1 MQRKHSMIDLFF
13 TLTLFC
19 VFAVS
24 ALIVV
29 VIGANVYRS
38 TVAGMSENYSTR
50 TAVAYVTEKVRENDR
65 AGSVQLGILPC
76 DSSVPAL
83 SLIRYG
89 EPQSIRTYIYFYDSA
104 LRELATTDAYA
115 VNLDPSTGQ
124 VVAELENAS
133 FEQLENEL
141 FRFTAVGENG
151 PEELIFALH
160 SSV

>member
-50 TAVAYVTEKVRENDR
+50 TAVAYVTGKVRENDR

-76 DSSVPAL
+76 DSSVSAL
-83 SLIRYG
+83 SLTRYG
-89 EPQSIRTYIYFYDSA
+89 EPQSICTYIYFYDGA

-141 FRFTAVGENG
+141 FRFTAVGANG

>member
-1 MQRKHSMIDLFF
+1 MQRKHSIIDLFF

-38 TVAGMSENYSTR
+38 T
-50 TAVAYVTEKVRENDR
+50 VAYVTEKVRENDR

-89 EPQSIRTYIYFYDSA
+89 EPQSIRTYIYFYDGA

-124 VVAELENAS
+124 VVAELEN
-133 FEQLENEL
+133 EL
-141 FRFTAVGENG
+141 FRFTAVGANG